1 MENGPLILKLLP
13 QLVHPYQVSVVDH
26 RQGALHIFDGQGLG
40 VLPLPGPGGGIA
52 HMAHGHGP
60 VQPLEGLLV
69 KHLADQ
75 AHVLIKGLLPVIDG
89 GDAASLLSPVL
100 QGVQPV
106 IGGLGTAPRRVID
119 AEHAALLVQ
128 AHVRPG
134 PLQFR
139 LCSVCHLRCSFPL
152 RQKSATT
159 PLSRRRCPYK
169 ILYYSSPPSCNKKP
183 GRKPSDMRPGIA
195 GSFCEIFTRREKG
208 LPNGKILW

>member
-1 MENGPLILKLLP
+1 MENGSLILKLLP
-13 QLVHPYQVSVVDH
+13 QLVPPYQVSVVDH

-89 GDAASLLSPVL
+89 GDAASLLS
-100 QGVQPV
+100 
-106 IGGLGTAPRRVID
+106 APRRVID

-208 LPNGKILW
+208 LPNGKKLW